1 MEQPT
6 NPYKHQ
12 QNQNNSIQ
20 QQQNMN
26 LQQSNGNFSQ
36 QSPNNNFQQQQSNSF
51 LSQQSNQNLSQQ
63 QFYQS
68 NSQQN
73 TSNPNF
79 QQQSQNFGCSQQSNV
94 NMQQQPSNQNF
105 QQNSQNINLQQQ
117 QNSSFFQQH
126 PSNSNFQ
133 QQQNTN
139 VQQQLSNQNFQ
150 QQSSNPNFQQQP
162 SNQSFQQ
169 QPSNQNFQQ
178 QQNNSNMQ
186 SHSFNPHPQ
195 NVNAHQQPSNQNFN
209 QQPSNQSF
217 QQQPSN
223 QSFQQQPQNASFQQ
237 QPQNSSFQQQPS
249 NQSFQQQP
257 QNASFQQQ
265 PSNQSF
271 QQKLSNQSF
280 QQTSVFIPKTSQND
294 SQMKPKTFA
303 KTQGFVVIYNNT
315 KFLVD
320 PISLMNSSLK
330 FKELIQPYIQ
340 DYEEMKKLHL
350 EITGAQLT
358 NRNIHNFLLIC
369 QKQRTDVQN
378 SEMKDICE
386 IAKMFK
392 AEDIY
397 NTGLKFIQ
405 EKLDPDFSVPDNKY
419 DGSDGVTYLKLVGDS
434 STINNDSNLGEEQ
447 EETCNETEAENDKD
461 KETDE
466 DEENDKSKKESM
478 KSVLYLLRVE
488 NHTFKCPIFKF
499 VNENRIIFSAK
510 QKYNEIFIGEGDDIH
525 IRKKVKHIGHIT
537 QNQGGKY
544 NDVSLRDAQFKLNY
558 VNTAI
563 LGHHS
568 IDVSFPFEG
577 DTEHWVPRNPKF
589 DPKENKYYLNLD
601 GAYHHATLQSARN
614 LVLQNTKGHL
624 TYIVRKVDQN
634 VYEIEC
640 NYKLDP
646 LIAFAIAL
654 SDIVGPYDD
663 PWKNHE
669 SYEL

>member
-1 MEQPT
+1 MELPT

-36 QSPNNNFQQQQSNSF
+36 QPLNNNFQQQQSNSF

-94 NMQQQPSNQNF
+94 NVQQQLSNQNF

-162 SNQSFQQ
+162 QNANFQQQPSNHSFQQ

-186 SHSFNPHPQ
+186 SHPFIPHPQ

-223 QSFQQQPQNASFQQ
+223 Q
-237 QPQNSSFQQQPS
+237 SFQQQPS

-280 QQTSVFIPKTSQND
+280 QQTSVFIPQTSQND
-294 SQMKPKTFA
+294 SQMKPKTFT

-447 EETCNETEAENDKD
+447 EETSNETETKNDKD
-461 KETDE
+461 KETDEDEDE

-525 IRKKVKHIGHIT
+525 IRKRVKHIGHIT

-663 PWKNHE
+663 PWKNHD